1 EREDLV
7 QGELPFSVS
16 VLIYDLRCP
25 TVL

>member
-1 EREDLV
+1 I

>member
-1 EREDLV
+1 ETELL

>member
-1 EREDLV
+1 REELI

>member
-1 EREDLV
+1 DLV

>member
-1 EREDLV
+1 EDLV